1 MKAGLTTSVVL
12 HAALLG
18 FGLFALSAPA
28 PLEVS
33 DVEALPVDIVPL
45 SELTQIQQ
53 GDKKAPMAET
63 AAPTPTTR
71 PDVVPDAQKVG
82 DNDVDTDN
90 PPTPDGK
97 PKPVKIAE
105 SVTPAP
111 KPIAK
116 PKPEET
122 PKPKEEPKPVPA
134 TEVAPVPAP
143 KEEVKPEPV
152 KEPEPKPEPVKQPEP
167 EPVKEPEPKP
177 EPVKQPEPKPAE
189 KPAEKVAEAEPVK
202 PDAVAEAIAEE
213 QPAPAEDAVKLPN
226 SAPAP
231 QARPAPA
238 QSAKAPDRKSSE
250 KPVEEASSKRQS
262 DDTKS
267 LEDLVGS
274 VLQDKEKVKGGG
286 AKRSPSAAALGGEK
300 ATGGSKL
307 SQSEMDALRGQIGRC
322 WNPPTGL
329 ADASGLRI
337 SIKMNLTQ
345 AGEVEGAPEIVAGG
359 GGSGIERIAAEA
371 ARRAVLRCA
380 PYNLPSEKYAGGSG
394 WNQVLVNFDPSE
406 MF

>member
-1 MKAGLTTSVVL
+1 MKAGLTTSIVL

-53 GDKKAPMAET
+53 GDKKAPMAEK
-63 AAPTPTTR
+63 AAPLPTER
-71 PDVVPDAQKVG
+71 PDVVADAQKVG
-82 DNDVDTDN
+82 DNDIDTDN

-167 EPVKEPEPKP
+167 EPVKQPEPKP

-189 KPAEKVAEAEPVK
+189 QPEEKVVAIEPAK
-202 PDAVAEAIAEE
+202 PDAVGEMIAEK

-262 DDTKS
+262 DDTES

-274 VLQDKEKVKGGG
+274 VLKDKEKVKGGG

-307 SQSEMDALRGQIGRC
+307 SQSEMDALRGQVQRC
-322 WNPPTGL
+322 WNIPAGAMDGEKLRVSVKFKLDRTGAL
-329 ADASGLRI
+329 
-337 SIKMNLTQ
+337 
-345 AGEVEGAPEIVAGG
+345 EGSPEIISG
-359 GGSGIERIAAEA
+359 GGSSGVERAAAEA
-371 ARRAVLRCA
+371 ARRAVARCS
-380 PYNLPSEKYAGGSG
+380 PYTLPAEKYETWAD
-394 WNQVLVNFDPSE
+394 VVVNFDPSE
-406 MF
+406 MY